1 MQRVP
6 APIDREGVSAVLA
19 PTLAILRALPPEA
32 YLSPDVFARERAHF
46 SKARGCASVEA
57 TTRRVSESS
66 ERSG

>member
-32 YLSPDVFARERAHF
+32 YLSPDVFA
-46 SKARGCASVEA
+46 
-57 TTRRVSESS
+57 
-66 ERSG
+66 